1 MRDWMGELGAAGFK
15 SLSLKVQRTPMS
27 KRRRENPSSR
37 RERERIHSFFSFFVL
52 FGPSM
57 AWMMPT
63 YFGEG
68 TNFFLLSLLI
78 QMSISSE
85 KHPYRHTPK

>member
-1 MRDWMGELGAAGFK
+1 MSRELQCPRGEERILA
-15 SLSLKVQRTPMS
+15 Q
-27 KRRRENPSSR
+27 E
-37 RERERIHSFFSFFVL
+37 ERERIHPFFSFFVL

-68 TNFFLLSLLI
+68 TIFFFLFLLSLLI
-78 QMSISSE
+78 QMLISSE
-85 KHPYRHTPK
+85 THPYRHTPKQDSLDLWASSAI